1 MLAVGSEPSSVWK
14 WISVPVSILAVISLI
29 LSEMVDIRVF
39 LIRMVK

>member
-1 MLAVGSEPSSVWK
+1 MLAMGNESDSVWK

-29 LSEMVDIRVF
+29 LSEILAIRIF